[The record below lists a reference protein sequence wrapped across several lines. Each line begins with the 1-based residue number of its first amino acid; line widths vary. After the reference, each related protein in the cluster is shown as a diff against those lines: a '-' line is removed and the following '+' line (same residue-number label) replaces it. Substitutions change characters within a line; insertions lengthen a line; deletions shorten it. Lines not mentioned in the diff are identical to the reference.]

1 MAVATAVTLSYR
13 RSRTTSRDWSISN
26 SVPVVID
33 KLAEPVVI
41 NIGGKKYE
49 TFEHTLNQF
58 PNTLLGNPEKRKRY
72 FDEKNNEYFFD
83 RHRSSFT
90 AILYYYQSGGLLE
103 RPLHVP
109 NDIFLEELNFF
120 QLTDEIQKENEE
132 AACEEEENV
141 DGEVE
146 EEELPENKTL
156 RAIWMLFEH
165 PSSSPQAKVLAIFS
179 LLIIMISIVIF
190 CVETMPVLDDSAER
204 GKNKRIF
211 FVINAICSSWFTF
224 EYVIRLIASPNKI
237 GFLKG
242 VLNILDLLSIL
253 PFYVTLTVPEES
265 AGSIDILRVMRVIR
279 VCRIFKLTR
288 HSKGLHVLGKTL
300 YASVNELIM
309 LMLFLVIG
317 VVLFASAAYYAEME
331 SNPQF
336 SSIPAAFWWAVVTM
350 TTVGYGDVYPKT
362 TPGKSRFLKLLL
374 MKFAGT

>member
-1 MAVATAVTLSYR
+1 M
-13 RSRTTSRDWSISN
+13 
-26 SVPVVID
+26 
-33 KLAEPVVI
+33 
-41 NIGGKKYE
+41 
-49 TFEHTLNQF
+49 
-58 PNTLLGNPEKRKRY
+58 
-72 FDEKNNEYFFD
+72 
-83 RHRSSFT
+83 
-90 AILYYYQSGGLLE
+90 YYYQSGGLLE

-109 NDIFLEELNFF
+109 NEIFLEELNFF

-132 AACEEEENV
+132 AACEEEENG

-156 RAIWMLFEH
+156 RTIWMLFEY
-165 PSSSPQAKVLAIFS
+165 PSSSPQAKALAIFS
-179 LLIIMISIVIF
+179 LVIIMISIVIF
-190 CVETMPVLDDSAER
+190 CVETMPVLDDSVPEKRNSNGTVTQPAER

-211 FVINAICSSWFTF
+211 FVMNAICSSWFTF

-237 GFLKG
+237 AFLKG

-317 VVLFASAAYYAEME
+317 VVLFASAAYYAEEE
-331 SNPQF
+331 SNPKF

-350 TTVGYGDVYPKT
+350 TTVGYGDVAPET
-362 TPGKSRFLKLLL
+362 TPGKLCFLNLLL
-374 MKFAGT
+374 GKFSSTFPSNSF